1 MVQGSKANERLA
13 RYFPAFPPLQTLFQ
27 LDTDIYAT
35 MTRSE
40 LIEQLA
46 SKHPE
51 LTRRDIEMSV
61 RLILDQISST
71 LEKKERIEIR
81 GFGTFGILHR
91 RPRNG
96 RNPKTGI
103 IVEVPAKDV
112 PHFKA
117 GKELRIR
124 VNGFKPGI
132 R

>member
-1 MVQGSKANERLA
+1 
-13 RYFPAFPPLQTLFQ
+13 
-27 LDTDIYAT
+27 
-35 MTRSE
+35 MTKSE

-51 LTRRDIEMSV
+51 LTQRDIEMSV
-61 RLILDQISST
+61 RLILDQISGT

-91 RPRNG
+91 KPRNG